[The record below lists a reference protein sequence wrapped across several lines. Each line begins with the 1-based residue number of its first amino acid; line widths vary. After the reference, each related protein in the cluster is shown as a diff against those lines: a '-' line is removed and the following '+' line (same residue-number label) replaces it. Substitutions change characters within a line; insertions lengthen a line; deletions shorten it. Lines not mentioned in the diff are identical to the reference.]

1 MTEKYIKEIRVRGFE
16 YEPNKTAW
24 FVLPVNN
31 EGQVLYDVL
40 GGERHSFDG
49 SVGTPLVYAKKHH
62 ARKVAVS
69 LAKVFDLKSIKVF
82 KVTQDGEFMEV
93 SI

>member
-31 EGQVLYDVL
+31 EGRVLYDVI
-40 GGERHSFDG
+40 GEAPSWME
-49 SVGTPLVYAKKHH
+49 SIGTPLGY
-62 ARKVAVS
+62 ARKHLARRAAVS
-69 LAKVFDLKSIKVF
+69 LAKAFDLKSIKVF
-82 KVTQDGEFMEV
+82 KVTQDDEFREV